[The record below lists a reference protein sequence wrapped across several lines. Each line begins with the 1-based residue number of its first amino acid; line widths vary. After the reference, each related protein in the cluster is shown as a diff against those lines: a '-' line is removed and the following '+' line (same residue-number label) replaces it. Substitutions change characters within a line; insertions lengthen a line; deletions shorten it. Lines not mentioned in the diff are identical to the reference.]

1 MGKCKLKPPVRA
13 SSSLPL
19 ARRTGYA
26 ITRSLEEE
34 LFRVAD
40 VLSEGGCRSGRNGAT
55 SYFGSTMISIDLSKI
70 DHRGIGPLDNRSYE
84 QLAQA
89 VEGSV
94 RVRLRAL
101 RIAYREVVQ
110 RVADRSFGTAQVET
124 KVRLCGTQLHL
135 DVDLEVPLEVS
146 FIRNNR

>member
-1 MGKCKLKPPVRA
+1 VRKCQLKPLVRA
-13 SSSLPL
+13 SSSRPL
-19 ARRTGYA
+19 TKRTGYA

-40 VLSEGGCRSGRNGAT
+40 VLSEGSCRSGRNGTA
-55 SYFGSTMISIDLSKI
+55 SYFGSTMISIDLTKV
-70 DHRGIGPLDNRSYE
+70 DQRQLGPLDSRSYE
-84 QLAQA
+84 QLAQT

-110 RVADRSFGTAQVET
+110 RVADRPFGTAQVET

-146 FIRNNR
+146 LVRTSR